1 MAPQADAQVKAPA
14 IDARRLTAGYG
25 VVAVLREL
33 DLLVPQGSTVALL
46 GGNGTGKSTLLRVLA
61 GLRAPRGGALSVL
74 GHVLPGERWALK
86 GRVGLVAHEPLLY
99 RDLTIRE
106 NLRYHAALHGLSTE
120 RAEEVIELT
129 DLTGRADQQVGVLS
143 RGLVQRAAVA
153 RALLSDPALL
163 LLDEP
168 LANLD
173 PAVAALLGELLGPR
187 PGRTRVISS
196 HDPER
201 ALAEADLAVVLGRGA
216 APLYVGAAAD
226 LAPAEVEAMY
236 A

>member
-1 MAPQADAQVKAPA
+1 MASQAEAPA

-25 VVAVLREL
+25 VVAVLRDLE
-33 DLLVPQGSTVALL
+33 LLVPPGATVALL
-46 GGNGTGKSTLLRVLA
+46 GGNGTGKSTLLRLLA
-61 GLRAPRGGALSVL
+61 GLRAPRAGTLRVL
-74 GHVLPGERWALK
+74 GHEVPRERWALK
-86 GRVGLVAHEPLLY
+86 GKVGLVAHEPLLY

-106 NLRYHAALHGLSTE
+106 NLRYHAALHGLGVQ
-120 RAEEVIELT
+120 RAEEVIALTELQA
-129 DLTGRADQQVGVLS
+129 RADQQVGVLS

-153 RALLSDPALL
+153 RALLADPPLL

-173 PAVAALLGELLGPR
+173 PAVAGLLGSLLGPR
-187 PGRTRVISS
+187 AGRTRVISS

-216 APLYVGAAAD
+216 APIYVGAASA